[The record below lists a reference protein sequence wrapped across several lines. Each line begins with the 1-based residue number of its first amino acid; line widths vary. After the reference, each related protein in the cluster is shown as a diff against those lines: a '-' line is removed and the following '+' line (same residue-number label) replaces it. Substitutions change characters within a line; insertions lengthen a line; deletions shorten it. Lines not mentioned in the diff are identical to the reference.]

1 MIENF
6 QMLFE
11 STLRT
16 AVAMGLFTAA
26 LWVIHFIDTVLLHS
40 ALKRRFGII
49 PRSRFSPLSI
59 LLAPFLHVDRRHLAA
74 NTIPFFVLGS
84 LVMIQGQPTFWITTL
99 TIILI
104 SGLGVWIFGKPN
116 TQHMGASGLILGY
129 FGYTLAGVFFSPD
142 LAAIIIAV
150 IVAVLY
156 LGLIWQ
162 VVPLKKGVSTTAHLF
177 GFIGGIV
184 AAGVVAV
191 VSPMIG

>member
-1 MIENF
+1 MIESF
-6 QMLFE
+6 QVLFNNI
-11 STLRT
+11 LRT

-49 PRSRFSPLSI
+49 PRGGNLFSI
-59 LLAPFLHVDRRHLAA
+59 LIAPFLHVNWGHLAS
-74 NTIPFFVLGS
+74 NTIPFFILGS
-84 LVMIQGQPTFWITTL
+84 LVLIQGQLIFWVTTL

-104 SGLGVWIFGKPN
+104 SGVGVWIFGKPN
-116 TQHMGASGLILGY
+116 TRHMGASGLILGY
-129 FGYTLAGVFFSPD
+129 FGYTLANAFFSPN

-150 IVAVLY
+150 VVAVLY

-184 AAGVVAV
+184 AAGIVALLL
-191 VSPMIG
+191 PIL

>member
-1 MIENF
+1 MIESF
-6 QMLFE
+6 QILFNNII
-11 STLRT
+11 RT
-16 AVAMGLFTAA
+16 AMAMGLFTAA
-26 LWVIHFIDTVLLHS
+26 LWVIHFIDTVLLRS

-49 PRSRFSPLSI
+49 PRSGSPLSI
-59 LLAPFLHVDRRHLAA
+59 LIAPFLHVNWGHLAS
-74 NTIPFFVLGS
+74 NTIPFFILGS
-84 LVMIQGQPTFWITTL
+84 LVMLQGQLIFWVTTF

-129 FGYTLAGVFFSPD
+129 FGYTLASVFFSPD

-150 IVAVLY
+150 VVAVLY

-177 GFIGGIV
+177 GFIGGIM
-184 AAGVVAV
+184 AAGIVALLL
-191 VSPMIG
+191 PLL

>member
-1 MIENF
+1 MIESF
-6 QMLFE
+6 QTLFNGIV
-11 STLRT
+11 RT

-40 ALKRRFGII
+40 AFKQRFGIV
-49 PRSRFSPLSI
+49 PRSRFNPLSI
-59 LLAPFLHVDRRHLAA
+59 LIAPFLHVDRRHLAA
-74 NTIPFFVLGS
+74 NTIPFFILGS
-84 LVMIQGQPTFWITTL
+84 LVLIQGQLVFWLTTL

-116 TQHMGASGLILGY
+116 TRHMGASGLILGY
-129 FGYTLAGVFFSPD
+129 FGYIMANVFFSPD
-142 LAAIIIAV
+142 PATIILAV

-184 AAGVVAV
+184 AAAIMALVL
-191 VSPMIG
+191 PIL

>member
-1 MIENF
+1 MIESF
-6 QMLFE
+6 QILFNNI
-11 STLRT
+11 LRT

-26 LWVIHFIDTVLLHS
+26 LWVIHFIDTVLLHN
-40 ALKRRFGII
+40 ALKRRFSII
-49 PRSRFSPLSI
+49 PRSGSPLSI
-59 LLAPFLHVDRRHLAA
+59 LIAPFLHVNWRHLAS
-74 NTIPFFVLGS
+74 NTIPFFILGS
-84 LVMIQGQPTFWITTL
+84 LVLIQGQLIFWVTTL

-129 FGYTLAGVFFSPD
+129 FGYTLASVFFSPD

-150 IVAVLY
+150 VVAVLY

-177 GFIGGIV
+177 GFVGGIV
-184 AAGVVAV
+184 AAGIVALLL
-191 VSPMIG
+191 PIL